1 MRDMI
6 KNDEWGIEDFFDDL
20 FRPMQ
25 FEKRAMSM
33 KTDVKED
40 ENQYELDIDMPGFK
54 KEEINVTLKNGY
66 LNVSAK
72 SEHKD
77 EHVEKG
83 TKNYI
88 RRERSQIASRSY
100 YVGDKIKEENIK
112 AKYDNGVLSLV
123 VPKEKPKEIT
133 THKINIDWHKI
144 KSTKNQWILCSLI
157 FFVDNIL
164 HSLYYSNFAIRVRSP
179 DIVGALDNL
188 LAFSL

>member
-6 KNDEWGIEDFFDDL
+6 KNDEWGIEDIFDDL

-72 SEHKD
+72 NEHKD
-77 EHVEKG
+77 EHIEKN

-100 YVGDKIKEENIK
+100 YVGDKIKDEDIK

-123 VPKEKPKEIT
+123 IPKEKPKEIT
-133 THKINIDWHKI
+133 SHKINIE
-144 KSTKNQWILCSLI
+144 
-157 FFVDNIL
+157 
-164 HSLYYSNFAIRVRSP
+164 
-179 DIVGALDNL
+179 
-188 LAFSL
+188 